1 MHKVRV
7 TVQGQMHT
15 HVTHVSDYT
24 WEVSSS
30 RKDPALPAS
39 LPGPS
44 VTGVW
49 PLHDPLPRGAVP
61 FLGSQGTLFFT
72 PGFLHNMMF

>member
-1 MHKVRV
+1 MQQSVCV

-15 HVTHVSDYT
+15 RVTHVSDYT

-30 RKDPALPAS
+30 RKDPTLPAS

-44 VTGVW
+44 VTSV
-49 PLHDPLPRGAVP
+49 
-61 FLGSQGTLFFT
+61 
-72 PGFLHNMMF
+72 